1 MKRRLYRSTREKMLA
16 GVAGGLAEYF
26 EVDPVLVRLAFVL
39 LFFFNGVGLLLYIV
53 AIFIIPRDD
62 SGYRVV
68 PEGSNA
74 QGQAEGE
81 NLNGS
86 QEESEKK
93 SKSRMIFGAILMVV
107 GGLLLLN
114 DVFPSIDFGDIFP
127 LVLLGLGSW
136 LVYPYLSSRKEVSQ

>member
-1 MKRRLYRSTREKMLA
+1 MLA

-62 SGYRVV
+62 SGYRAA
-68 PEGSNA
+68 PETTASS
-74 QGQAEGE
+74 GQTEGE
-81 NLNGS
+81 SLNQNS
-86 QEESEKK
+86 EESEKK

-107 GGLLLLN
+107 GALLLLN

-136 LVYPYLSSRKEVSQ
+136 LIYPYLSSRKEVSQ

>member
-1 MKRRLYRSTREKMLA
+1 MLA

-62 SGYRVV
+62 SGYRAV
-68 PEGSNA
+68 PENSAASN
-74 QGQAEGE
+74 QSEGE
-81 NLNGS
+81 DANQNT
-86 QEESEKK
+86 EESEKK

-107 GGLLLLN
+107 GALLLLN
-114 DVFPSIDFGDIFP
+114 DVFPSVDFGDIFP

-136 LVYPYLSSRKEVSQ
+136 LIYPYLSSRKEVGQ

>member
-62 SGYRVV
+62 AAYRIA
-68 PEGSNA
+68 PENVSSESS
-74 QGQAEGE
+74 QEGE
-81 NLNGS
+81 IKS
-86 QEESEKK
+86 QNEQESEKK

-107 GGLLLLN
+107 GGLLLLS
-114 DVFPSIDFGDIFP
+114 DVFPSVDFGDILP

-136 LVYPYLSSRKEVSQ
+136 LVYPYLSSRKEVNQ